1 MIEITDKTKCCGC
14 GACKNVCPKQCIK
27 MFADE
32 KGFLYPTVDESVCVN
47 CGLCNKICP
56 ITHGKENDLQKT
68 AYAAY
73 NTDEAVRFA
82 SSSGGMFGLLA
93 KKIIEK
99 GGVVF
104 GAAFESDY
112 KSVYHIGVDNLE
124 ELPKLYG
131 SKYLQ
136 SDTGNSYKE
145 VEKRLQEDR
154 FVLFVGTSCQVVG
167 LKSYLKKDYEKL
179 ITVDVICHGV
189 PSPKVWSDYAAIR
202 EGEVGAKLNGV
213 AFRDKR
219 CGWSNS
225 VLLLLLFDNG
235 KEAFRLSSKDYYI
248 KGFLSNLY
256 LRDSCYACRFKGK
269 NVLSDISLGD
279 FWGIEKVLPNFSDNK
294 GASAV
299 IINTDK
305 GAEIFDEIKSE
316 TVLQSVSYNSVLA
329 GNPALEKSC
338 AKPEKSDKFW
348 SLYQEKGLQ
357 YALKKCCKTSLIKRL
372 YLFCRHKCAVVLRKV
387 KNLTCRR

>member
-1 MIEITDKTKCCGC
+1 MIEITDKSKCCGC

-27 MFADE
+27 MLAGE
-32 KGFLYPTVDESVCVN
+32 KGFLYPLVNKSACIN

-56 ITHGKENDLQKT
+56 ITSSKKNQTKKT
-68 AYAAY
+68 AFAAY
-73 NTDEAVRFA
+73 NIDEAVRSL
-82 SSSGGMFGLLA
+82 SSSGGMFGLFA
-93 KKIIEK
+93 KKVIGN

-104 GAAFESDY
+104 GVAFDFSY
-112 KSVYHIGVDNLE
+112 KSVYHTAVDNLE

-145 VEKRLQEDR
+145 VEMQLQEGKS
-154 FVLFVGTSCQVVG
+154 VLFVGTSCQIAG
-167 LKSYLKKDYEKL
+167 LKSYLRKEYEKL
-179 ITVDVICHGV
+179 VTVDVICHGV
-189 PSPKVWSDYAAIR
+189 PSPKVWSDYATIQEEKA
-202 EGEVGAKLNGV
+202 GAKLAGV

-219 CGWSNS
+219 CGWKNS
-225 VLLLLLFDNG
+225 VLLFDNG
-235 KEAFRLSSKDYYI
+235 KESFRLSSKDYYI

-299 IINTDK
+299 ILNTEK
-305 GAEIFDEIKSE
+305 GVKFFDEIKSE
-316 TVLQSVSYNSVLA
+316 TVLQSVSYNDVLA

-338 AKPEKSDKFW
+338 EKSVKSDKFW
-348 SLYQEKGLQ
+348 NLYQTKGLMSA
-357 YALKKCCKTSLIKRL
+357 YKSCLNKTFISKCCHFVRRILKRL
-372 YLFCRHKCAVVLRKV
+372 KP
-387 KNLTCRR
+387 

>member
-1 MIEITDKTKCCGC
+1 MIEIADKTKCCGC
-14 GACKNVCPKQCIK
+14 GACKNVCPKQCIE
-27 MFADE
+27 MLADE
-32 KGFLYPTVDESVCVN
+32 KGFLYPSVDKSVCVN

-56 ITHGKENDLQKT
+56 ITSVKENDTQKT

-73 NTDEAVRFA
+73 NTDEAVRVV

-104 GAAFESDY
+104 GAAFDLDY

-136 SDTGNSYKE
+136 SNTGNSYKE
-145 VEKRLQEDR
+145 VEKRLQEDK
-154 FVLFVGTSCQVVG
+154 FVLFVGTSCQVAG

-189 PSPKVWSDYAAIR
+189 PSPKVWSDYATIH
-202 EGEVGAKLNGV
+202 EGEVGAKLDGV

-235 KEAFRLSSKDYYI
+235 KESFRLSSKDYYI

-269 NVLSDISLGD
+269 KVLSDISLGD

-305 GAEIFDEIKSE
+305 GVEFFDEIKSE

-338 AKPEKSDKFW
+338 VKPAKSDKFW
-348 SLYQEKGLQ
+348 NLYQTKGLQ
-357 YALKKCCKTSLIKRL
+357 YALKKCCKASFIKRF
-372 YLFCRHKCAVVLRKV
+372 YLFCRHKCAVVLR
-387 KNLTCRR
+387 RG